1 MFDITDISSP
11 LGSAPHSKQ
20 VSGQVIHDL
29 REKDANASL
38 MVRDLEKAPLPH
50 IDDDFVAATSL
61 ERLADEN
68 GMIEYLHRY
77 RHDLPPVSWIEK

>member
-11 LGSAPHSKQ
+11 LGSASHSKL
-20 VSGQVIHDL
+20 VSGHVIHDL
-29 REKDANASL
+29 REKDASASL

-68 GMIEYLHRY
+68 GMIESSPLQARFTA
-77 RHDLPPVSWIEK
+77 RSLD